1 VGAANGRLREAA
13 ARSIRKRERSIQGHM
28 AAESEGAKS
37 AALEAGAEPEDQPG
51 VTVGAA
57 QQAAK
62 PRRKLPAMVPS
73 IIAAAFFM
81 EGLDTA
87 IVNTSLPSMARDFMV
102 TAPEMS
108 AAITAYLLALAIFI
122 PVSGWIA
129 DRYGARQ
136 VFIAAIALFSLG
148 SVLCGLSDSVTLLV
162 MSRVVQGIGGA
173 MMTPIGRLILAQS
186 FPKHEL
192 MRAMTFYMMPA
203 NLGPT
208 VGPVL
213 GGFITANFGWQWNFF
228 LNLPLGILGIAL
240 ALRYIENVPM
250 PRAGRFDWWG
260 YVILALGIAAAQL
273 TLETLAH
280 PDRAFGTFWLLL
292 LAAVCFLGGYAIYA
306 RRVPDPV
313 LDFRLFRTRVFAV
326 AVGFGNILRMS
337 TFPVSFLV
345 ALLLQLGFGLD
356 PFQAGLLLCFFTMG
370 AMTMRANVANIA
382 AAIGMR
388 RLLIICSLTT
398 ACVTAGFIF
407 FTEGTPFFVWAAY
420 LFGFGVLRNAQH
432 QTVTALSFADIPDKD
447 FSKSTTISAL
457 LQRGGQSM
465 GVGISATLLALSA
478 GGEPIGR
485 ETFVPVFLVLAAISA
500 TTAFGF
506 ARLKPEDGWQVSG
519 HRPKGH

>member
-1 VGAANGRLREAA
+1 
-13 ARSIRKRERSIQGHM
+13 M
-28 AAESEGAKS
+28 AAESEAAKT
-37 AALEAGAEPEDQPG
+37 AVLEAGAEPGDQPG
-51 VTVGAA
+51 VTIEAA
-57 QQAAK
+57 AHPSQ
-62 PRRKLPAMVPS
+62 RRRLPAMVPS

-81 EGLDTA
+81 EGLDTS

-148 SVLCGLSDSVTLLV
+148 SVLCGLASSVPLLIA
-162 MSRVVQGIGGA
+162 SRVVQGIGGA

-192 MRAMTFYMMPA
+192 MRAMTLYMVPA

-213 GGFITANFGWQWNFF
+213 GGFITNNFGWQWNFF

-240 ALRYIENVPM
+240 ALRYIKNVPM
-250 PRAGRFDWWG
+250 PRPSRFDWWG
-260 YVILALGIAAAQL
+260 YVILACGLAAAQL
-273 TLETLAH
+273 TLESLAH
-280 PDRAFGTFWLLL
+280 QERTLNLFWVLLI
-292 LAAVCFLGGYAIYA
+292 AAVCFLGGYALYA
-306 RRVPDPV
+306 RRVSDPV

-326 AVGFGNILRMS
+326 AVGFGNLLRMS

-356 PFQAGLLLCFFTMG
+356 PFQAGLLLCFFTIG
-370 AMTMRANVANIA
+370 AMTMRANVANLA

-398 ACVTAGFIF
+398 ACMTTGFIF
-407 FTEGTPFFVWAAY
+407 MTPNTPFAVLAVY

-432 QTVTALSFADIPDKD
+432 QTVTALSFAEIPDRD
-447 FSKSTTISAL
+447 FSKSTTLSAL

-465 GVGISATLLALSA
+465 GVGISATVLAISA
-478 GGEPIGR
+478 GGEPI
-485 ETFVPVFLVLAAISA
+485 EVDSFKPVFLLLAAISA
-500 TTAFGF
+500 ATAFGF

-519 HRPKGH
+519 HKVKK